1 MKCDVKFRVKALCL
15 AVLAMMLVGTKA
27 WAADDVKLE
36 VTAPSTVEMGAQF
49 EIAYTVNSAEATGF
63 RAPSFDNLDV
73 KFGPTTSRQSYRTSV
88 NGQVT
93 QVSNVTYTYIVM
105 PVKVGQVSLPAASI
119 TVKGKTYK
127 SAPVNI
133 KVIPEDKNARS
144 SQSNSGVKRNNKV
157 SGDDLFVVAQLSKTE
172 AYEQE
177 AILLTYK
184 LYASAVNILT
194 VTPNKSP
201 DFKGFHAQNISNLNN
216 TRWELDRY
224 KGRNY
229 RTAVLQQELIFPQQS
244 GKLTINPSVYEVVIE
259 QPVEFEDPFDAFF
272 NSSRSSSFRQMVS
285 SQPITVNVKPLPS
298 KPLGYNGAVGNFTMT
313 TDVSSL
319 EVKANEAVTIKLI
332 ISGTGNM
339 KLMSNPVVE
348 FPSDFELYDPKIE
361 DNVRISENGDTG
373 NRVIEYL
380 VIPRHEGNFKIDPI
394 KFNYFD
400 LKTKSYKTLSSQTIN
415 LKVAKSANGSGTGN
429 AGGSVVVNNF
439 TNKEDLK
446 ILNEDIRFIKQN
458 EVTLRTEPNFIQGT
472 WGYRLF
478 FILTLVAL
486 GIFIIFNLK
495 QAQINNNVALSRN
508 KKANKMARNRMKA
521 AYKLMTANNK
531 NEFYDEV
538 LRALW
543 GYISDKLTIPMSKL
557 TKDTIDQELVAY
569 NVDESLRKDFIDL
582 LNDCE
587 FAKFAPGDDSL
598 AMDKILE
605 RSTTLIGNLDG
616 VIKNKKN

>member
-157 SGDDLFVVAQLSKTE
+157 SSDDLFVVAQLSKTE

-244 GKLTINPSVYEVVIE
+244 GKLTINPSVYEVAIE

-605 RSTTLIGNLDG
+605 RSTILIGNLDG

>member
-298 KPLGYNGAVGNFTMT
+298 KPLGYNGAVGSFTMT

>member
-157 SGDDLFVVAQLSKTE
+157 SSDDLFVVAQLSKTE